1 MISHPTILK
10 DIGKLVIIDAIF
22 INRSYEDCEI
32 VMSIYSLLVTLMKS
46 CDMYAIRDSEMTI
59 PISGVSVKILS
70 TLSSTVFGS

>member
-10 DIGKLVIIDAIF
+10 DIGELVIIDAIF
-22 INRSYEDCEI
+22 ISRSYEDCEI
-32 VMSIYSLLVTLMKS
+32 IVSIYRLLVTLTKS

-59 PISGVSVKILS
+59 PISGVSDKILS